1 MRKKIQI
8 MLIDPAKAQDLL
20 DKHRRKENNRIE
32 RDKLERYMALMRA
45 GKWMQYRGMPI
56 KISGGILLD
65 GHHRLTAIAE
75 SGVKL
80 YLPVQIK

>member
-1 MRKKIQI
+1 MRKKVEIL
-8 MLIDPAKAQDLL
+8 LIDPAKARELL
-20 DKHRRKENNRIE
+20 LNHRRKDNNRIE
-32 RDKLERYMALMRA
+32 QDKLERYKALMKA

-56 KISGGILLD
+56 KISGGVLLD

-80 YLPVQIK
+80 YLPAIIK